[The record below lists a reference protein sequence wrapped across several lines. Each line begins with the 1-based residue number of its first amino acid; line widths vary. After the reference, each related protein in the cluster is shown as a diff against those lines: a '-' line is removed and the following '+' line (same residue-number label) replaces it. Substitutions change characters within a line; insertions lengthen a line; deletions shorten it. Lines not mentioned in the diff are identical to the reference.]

1 MHSIKN
7 LINLDYLKLMADGD
21 SDMEHTMLEMLLDE
35 LPSEFEK
42 MKSLHGAQNWKEL
55 SQVSHKMKST
65 LAFIGNE
72 EITAAN
78 LTVEQLTKKDNPPST
93 EEIISIGKNMQ
104 AFENLLPD
112 VLNEL
117 KEIAAS
123 Y

>member
-21 SDMEHTMLEMLLDE
+21 RDMEKVMLEMLLTE
-35 LPSEFEK
+35 LPSEFDK
-42 MKSLHGAQNWKEL
+42 MKSLQHSQDWQEL
-55 SQVSHKMKST
+55 SKVSHKMKST

-78 LTVEQLTKKDNPPST
+78 LKVEQLTKQESPPNN
-93 EEIISIGKNMQ
+93 EDIICIGENMQ
-104 AFENLLPD
+104 IFQNLLPE
-112 VLNEL
+112 VISELNQVT
-117 KEIAAS
+117 AS